1 MTFFKEL
8 KQRNVI
14 KVAIAYAIAAWL
26 LIQIV
31 ATTFPVLKLPE
42 WSAALVTVLILI
54 GFPLALIFAWA
65 FELTPDGIKLEKD
78 VERSTSIRHLTNRKL
93 DFVIIAILS
102 IAVVYF
108 FFDRSS
114 DEPSTKMDRWQ
125 SSIAVLPFV
134 NLSDEPES
142 EYFAEG
148 MSDEIRSLLGKI
160 PDLRV
165 IGRKSSHF
173 FKGKTEDLRI
183 IGERLGVSS
192 VLEGSVRR
200 SGNRVRIT
208 PELINTASGDV
219 IWTDTYDRKMTDIFA
234 VQDDVAADVMDA
246 LQIHIGVA
254 PTRGRPT
261 ESPEAYA
268 LFLRARVLL
277 DAQQGDEAIPLLQ
290 QAIDLDASFA
300 EAIELLS
307 FSIWQ
312 QGGSSIDFAEAQTR
326 SYEIAAQALAVDAD
340 LTLARA
346 IYELAGTERQSDQ
359 RALELFEQA
368 WREQPSNS
376 APLRTLIF
384 ELTYRGYLREA
395 HQLALEFVEIDP
407 LSPVANY
414 SLGESFVALGQTSEA
429 IAPLQLSLELDND
442 FAKWFIPAFDL
453 AEGRDESAIALYEA
467 DLERIGIS
475 DTTWLRDLITA
486 ARDPITGQ
494 AYLDLHI
501 PQVPASFPE
510 KNAGHWQLT
519 FDTWYLLFG
528 YLDRFYEKL
537 FAAGPDEDTW
547 SDADL
552 HFWQGTVFRRP
563 EFTSHPRYL
572 EAAESLGIFEI
583 WENRGPP
590 DFCKKVADD
599 WVCN

>member
-1 MTFFKEL
+1 
-8 KQRNVI
+8 
-14 KVAIAYAIAAWL
+14 
-26 LIQIV
+26 
-31 ATTFPVLKLPE
+31 
-42 WSAALVTVLILI
+42 
-54 GFPLALIFAWA
+54 
-65 FELTPDGIKLEKD
+65 
-78 VERSTSIRHLTNRKL
+78 
-93 DFVIIAILS
+93 
-102 IAVVYF
+102 
-108 FFDRSS
+108 
-114 DEPSTKMDRWQ
+114 MDKWQ

-134 NLSDEPES
+134 NLSNEPES

-183 IGERLGVSS
+183 IGEKLGVSS
-192 VLEGSVRR
+192 VLEGTVRR
-200 SGNRVRIT
+200 SGSRVRIT

-246 LQIHIGVA
+246 LQIHIGIA

-261 ESPEAYA
+261 GSPEAYA

-290 QAIDLDASFA
+290 QAIDLDASYA
-300 EAIELLS
+300 EAIELLA

-312 QGGSSIDFAEAQTR
+312 QGGSSIDIAESQERTF
-326 SYEIAAQALAVDAD
+326 EIAARALAIDTD

-346 IYELAGTERQSDQ
+346 LYELTSTETNSNT
-359 RALELFEQA
+359 RALELLEQA

-376 APLRTLIF
+376 APLRALIY
-384 ELTYRGYLREA
+384 ELTYMGYLREA
-395 HQLALEFVEIDP
+395 HQFAVEYVQIDP

-414 SLGESFVALGQTSEA
+414 SLGESFVALGQASEA
-429 IAPLQLSLELDND
+429 IPLLQLSLELDND
-442 FAKWFIPAFDL
+442 FAKWFIPAFEL
-453 AEGRDESAIALYEA
+453 LEGRDESAIALYEA
-467 DLERIGIS
+467 ELKRIGIS
-475 DTTWLRDLITA
+475 DTTWVRDLLTA
-486 ARDPITGQ
+486 ARDPVSGQ

-501 PQVPASFPE
+501 PQIPVSFPE
-510 KNAGHWQLT
+510 KYALHWKLT
-519 FDTWYLLFG
+519 FDSWYLLFG

-547 SDADL
+547 SNAGL
-552 HFWQGTVFRRP
+552 SFWQGIVFRRT

-572 EAAESLGIFEI
+572 EAAESLGMFEI
-583 WENRGPP
+583 WEMRGPP
-590 DFCKKVADD
+590 DFCEKVAGD